1 MLNKNHLF
9 KLGVILLSIVI
20 LLFSVSFESFKSRY
34 IKNPKLSS
42 RWLVTT
48 YFDRLKDQLHPFKTP
63 RFYSTLAIK
72 RLNEANFL
80 WQQKHF
86 NLAKQQLIKA
96 INYHC
101 LSQNPSPFP
110 LPPWVKKLSPADPYY
125 WWIKH
130 STSCP
135 KKTNNQ
141 SNPAILFN

>member
-1 MLNKNHLF
+1 MLNKTNLA
-9 KLGVILLSIVI
+9 KLGLVIFSFII
-20 LLFSVSFESFKSRY
+20 LLFSVSFESFKTRY
-34 IKNPKLSS
+34 NRIYHLNPN
-42 RWLVTT
+42 WLVKT
-48 YFDRLKDQLHPFKTP
+48 YFDRLKDRLYPFKTP

-86 NLAKQQLIKA
+86 DLAKQQIIKA

-101 LSQNPSPFP
+101 LSQNPTP
-110 LPPWVKKLSPADPYY
+110 LPLPVWIQKLSPADPYY

-130 STSCP
+130 SLSCS

-141 SNPAILFN
+141 PGPANPSN